1 MTEKRVQFS
10 NVVKNQLPS
19 YVREEFP
26 LISEFLSQ
34 YYISQE
40 FKGAPA
46 DLIQNIDQYVKVDEI
61 IIDKDYV
68 SLGSTITDIDTNIP
82 VDLGLNQ
89 EGTLNFPKSY
99 GLIQIDDEIITYT
112 GITTGSFT
120 GCVRGFSGI
129 SSYKTQNFPDQLT
142 FKSTESATHSKG
154 TKIINLSSLFLKEFL
169 SKIKYQLSP
178 GFEDRSLYD
187 GLNQSIF
194 LKQVKD
200 FYQSKGTD
208 ESFKIL
214 FKILYG
220 KDIKIIKPKEN
231 LFRPSDSNY
240 RSTNNIVVESISG
253 DPSNLTNQTLYQDE
267 YENIL
272 YARSPITYVEKIIS
286 GVGNTYFKLSLDSGY
301 NRDII
306 SNGATIGKFTVHPR
320 TKIVGPVSAGVTVF
334 DVDSTVG
341 FPTSGELLVNYG
353 DQTLGVITY
362 ESKSLTQFFGCSGV
376 SKTIL
381 DTAAVGINTYAY
393 AYDPN
398 GSLIKLRVT
407 SVLNSTEILG
417 NTRYHYKNDTSVIR
431 TLGVNAND
439 VSFKD
444 WFFNIPISYS
454 VISIISRGTNDTYDV
469 TTQNSNILKIG
480 DNIDIISSSGLKKT
494 STVIDVISNSTFT
507 IKGQGILNLSDTYII
522 KKSILKASSTYFS
535 SISVINSNVQNA
547 YKLGNKTLIS
557 SPSIPTYYNQTLST
571 TDRSIV
577 FSGTFSGEIFTITP
591 NSDHGFYTGD
601 CIYYTPEITESTNT
615 NSEGIQ
621 FTTKTIE
628 SFLFDEGIYFV
639 KRIDANRI
647 SLAKSRTNIFNNI
660 FVSTSSSTT
669 VTNNKIGLYEFTFK
683 TLGTQKL
690 LREISPPI
698 DDGNS
703 YNTNPGFTGI
713 LLNGVEILNYKASE
727 SVYYGEIKEVEITA
741 PGSNYDIIN
750 PPILSI
756 SDSIGTGA
764 TGFCAVKGSLQ
775 EIRIIDPGFD
785 YLDTPIIKITGGNGI
800 GAKAYANMKLVG
812 HESTFNSQG
821 NADLVGI
828 GSALSTI
835 GFTTHH
841 KFRNAERVIYKTEGQ
856 RGVGGLSTDS
866 SYFVSVVDNFTVKL
880 HKTLDDAVSGINT
893 VTLSSYGIGNHK
905 LKSYNQKSIV
915 GSINVENPGSGYENK
930 KRTTTHLGI
939 NTSLSQIKIDNHGYN
954 SGEKIIYTTDFTP
967 ISGLT
972 TNTEYIVTKI
982 SDSDFRLSAV
992 GVGSEGYDFYYK
1004 TKQYVELNS
1013 IGFGT
1018 HIFNYPDINVEV
1030 IGNVGVSSIGTNTF
1044 NAIVQPI
1051 FRGEITSVHL
1061 TSGGVGYGS
1070 SEIINFYRQ
1079 PSFTLKSGK
1088 SAQLN
1093 PIVSTDGKI
1102 TEILVDNTGSE
1113 YNSPPTL
1120 IVNGTG
1126 VGAVVTPVISNGQL
1140 ISVKVIENGIGYSQN
1155 STSITVIPAGSL
1167 AEFAAKIQ
1175 SWTVNLFK
1183 KDYSS
1188 LTDDDGIISKGLND
1202 SFGLQYAHLYA
1213 PRKLREILQPSDQ
1226 NGNKVYGKTDLS
1238 KQNNIE
1244 INSTSHSPIIGWAYD
1259 GNPIYGPYGYV
1270 SKTGGVVTQL
1280 KSGYVI
1286 ENKSNRPSATSFEL
1300 GFFVEDFTY
1309 YKKGDDTVLDESN
1322 GRFCV
1327 TPEFPKGTY
1336 AYFATLEPFADSS
1349 GKFINYKQP
1358 KFPYFIGNSFK
1369 SRPIDFNFLKNSN
1382 QDDIDLNQTKWSRN
1396 TYFYNLIN
1404 GNSSYSYLTVPNE
1417 LNQTVDVKF
1426 ASPGSVESVGIV
1438 TGGENYK
1445 VNDNILFDNTDTQ
1458 GYNLSARVS
1467 KVTGKSVSSVS
1478 VATSSIS
1485 NVEVY
1490 PGENKGDYLIISDSP
1505 HNFKNSDFVSV
1516 YGLSTTSSLIEGSY
1530 KVGVSTNV
1538 LTISGIGTT
1547 LGTVTTGIGSTGTT
1561 GIITYINVSGN
1572 LTYPNIK
1579 ENDILSIENEKVKV
1593 LNVDRLNSRIRVIR
1607 SYQGTTGSAHTSS
1620 TQLKENS
1627 RKLIV
1632 NVGYRSS
1639 YDYRINTQLYFN
1651 PIDSIGL
1658 GTLSGVGIGTT
1669 ITFSNPGAGI
1679 TQIFIPTKSIYIPNH
1694 GLETGDLVT
1703 YSNNGGSSL
1712 VVSSTGIGTTSLV
1725 DQSNLYIAKISED
1738 LIGIATVRVG
1748 LGSTGTFVGI
1758 ASTQRSQSTLYFVG
1772 LGAGVYHSL
1781 KTNFDVITGT
1791 IERNLVTVSCAST
1804 HGLSNNDTVYVDVNP
1819 SISTTFT
1826 LKYNDYNRKVGINP
1840 KTFVSAGVNTSK
1852 NTITI
1857 QDHQLYNGQKV
1868 IHTSSAPSGGLQ
1880 SEKEYYVIRVD
1891 KNIIKLSETFYSATL
1906 AKPIPVGITSS
1917 SSGTILPINPPI
1929 TLYKDSSVTFD
1940 LSDSSLSYVNQSQ
1953 RYPAFSLDF
1962 YTDSNFTQIFESSK
1976 ETTLFEVQKFGTVGV
1991 LPNAKVVLTVNNNI
2005 PSKLYYKLTPV
2016 YDSNIPE
2023 EKKNI
2028 SIDSDIILNNQ
2039 IEILSS
2045 KYNGK
2050 HTITSI
2056 SSTTFTYT
2064 LPQTPENNS
2073 YVGSSS
2079 SIKYNTNSI
2088 YTFGPISEVE
2098 ITNKGG
2104 NYYVLPGISTIISHF
2119 GNNALLEAQS
2129 LSIGKIQKTKIN
2141 DIGFDFPSDFT
2152 LRPSASLNQIIKIE
2166 PLSSLKSVGI
2176 ASAGRGYAAAPKL
2189 LVFDGKTNKLVTEVD
2204 LKYTLGNNKVEI
2216 LKNAYSL
2223 SNVTPTILPIEN
2235 SNGVGIASIGY
2246 NTISKEVIVTLSV
2259 GFSTADSFPFM
2270 VNDKVMVENVS
2281 IGIGSTGIGY
2291 NSENYNYNLFT
2302 LTSVTENRGGI
2313 GSVTYSLDGFLTN
2326 SQVPG
2331 NYDPINS
2338 SGRIIPQKYFPTF
2351 NIELQKNNYL
2361 VGEDIKSTFTSGY
2374 VDGWNP
2380 ITNQLR
2386 AVSKEN
2392 FVIGEIIEGLT
2403 SKSKGI
2409 ASLVDVS
2416 DSFFNLD
2423 SSSIEDNGWQT
2434 SAGFLNTNS
2443 ERIQDSDFYQNFSY
2457 SIKSEVSYDS
2467 WKDPVSTLNHTTGF
2481 KKFSE
2486 YQLETTNSN
2495 SMSVGLS
2502 TEKTYVD
2509 IVSDIVGFA
2518 DLNCVTDFDLVK
2530 ENSLLSSGKYF
2541 SDEITFS
2548 SRILTDYFES
2558 VGNRVLSIDDI
2569 SSQFNSN
2576 PRSARFSEVH
2586 RFLLTDARAQK
2597 YITYVSDRRYTSQRQ
2612 LMLVSLIHD
2621 GGIGY
2626 LNQYSRLESTYDL
2639 GSFDFVIEGSE
2650 GVLTFNPTSYSVND
2664 YNITTLSYNLKDSM
2678 LGIGTSNFGNLVTLK
2693 TSSQFVSS
2701 GSTTIVGVGTT
2712 YNSAKIL
2719 VEITGPNNQY
2729 EFDELNIVH
2738 DGTNVELLEYGQV
2751 TDHSLDSYS
2760 SSGLGTYHPYIS
2772 GSELKIDFY
2781 PNAGIAVTVNAF
2793 QTLLGGT
2800 SSGIGTYDM
2809 QHARLQGISTSIAS
2823 SGSPVATPVIE
2834 YPGDYDCSYCLIQVS
2849 DTTNNRYQL
2858 SEIVLLDDQTDE
2870 STGETYIVEFGNVET
2885 SSGLGTFGVQ
2895 KNGSI
2900 TQLTFTPLPSI
2911 NTRIVGFF
2919 NALRHQDDEK
2929 DIVSFNNGS
2938 IETNY
2943 GTYFGTERDIKR
2955 AFNLKHNGVQIFRRD
2970 FDGSSDSTVNT
2981 SLDTITISNHF
2992 FVTGE
2997 KVVYSNPGTGS
3008 TQAIGIASTY
3018 FGVGIGTTD
3027 KLPSSVYIVKVNENA
3042 IRLARSAEDALSLTP
3057 KILDI
3062 TSVGIGT
3069 SHAFTATNQNAKVIV
3084 AIDNLIQSPIISTAQ
3099 TTTLAVNAFST
3110 DDLIYV
3116 SGITSFFGGD
3126 LIKIGGEIMRIDS
3139 VGVGSTNSFRVRR
3152 PWLGTS
3158 VAGYSTGALVTKV
3171 VGNYNIVDNTLNF
3184 AAAPY
3189 GNVPLSTSTN
3199 PPDERDWLGISTSS
3213 KFQGR
3218 TFLRSGTPTS
3228 TNETY
3233 YRNYIFDDLSEQF
3246 NGKTKNFNLK
3256 SNNTNVTGIST
3267 ENAIILIND
3276 IFQGPGLSYDYYLSE
3291 SIGITS
3297 ITFTGTAT
3305 STAYDV
3311 NTSSI
3316 PSGGVIV
3323 SVGSTEGFGYQPLVS
3338 AGGTA
3343 IVSGL
3348 GTISS
3353 ISIGNSG
3360 SGYRSGLQTVRV
3372 GVATSNTGT
3381 PVIHFIGNAIVS
3393 NGNIVSVAITNPGIG
3408 YTSSNP
3414 PYVIIDD
3421 PLSYS
3426 NLPLIYSSS
3435 SVSGLGSQ
3443 ATIDIVVGQGSSV
3456 IDFEI
3461 KNLGYGYGQNEI
3473 LTVSIGG
3480 TVGIPTNPSKPF
3492 KEFQISIQNTI
3503 SNKFAGWSIGELQV
3517 LDNIEN
3523 LFDGY
3528 RVTFPLRVS
3537 GTLVS
3542 IRSAKG
3548 SNINIQDNLL
3558 IFLNDVLQVPGSGYQ
3573 FAGGSVLTF
3582 TEPPK
3587 VGDTCKLIFY
3597 RGSGSID
3604 VIERNILETV
3614 KVGDD
3619 LTIGYDSTIGQSSTL
3634 QESERSVSSID
3645 STDLIK
3651 TLPYY
3656 GPGLANNPILVRPV
3670 TWCRQ
3675 TEDKIINEKEIG
3687 KDRILYE
3694 ASINPFAYIIQSIG
3708 IGSTTIYIDNL
3719 RPFFNPKNENDV
3731 SLNFQKNIKIISQD
3745 TVSGA
3750 AATAVVSGLGT
3761 ISSVVISD
3769 GGVGYTTATVS
3780 FGSTVGVGTT
3790 TQAFGSVSIGV
3801 GGTIIG
3807 IAITNPGV
3815 GYTSTNPPSVLI
3827 SIPSVTVEENS
3838 VSSYSGDSGVIVG
3851 FGTTSIS
3858 GIDRLIFDFFIP
3870 TNSYLR
3876 DSIVSIATT
3885 TSGISTGDYFIVY
3898 NSNVGVASTSIISRN
3913 VLNEIIGI
3921 GTVFIDNTYQVD
3933 SFEDL
3938 NYNVVG
3944 VGTTQ
3949 VRRVYTRISGVG
3961 TINFSSTNITFD
3973 STVYTFDSIGSV
3985 GGGYT
3990 GFVTKATPGI
4000 SSIFFGEYSWG
4011 KIELTSRSGEN
4022 TFNFYGN
4029 NGVTGITTSAIIQ
4042 RSNSLK
4048 FKNYLV

>member
-10 NVVKNQLPS
+10 NIVQNQLPA

-40 FKGAPA
+40 FQGAPV
-46 DLIQNIDQYVKVDEI
+46 DLIQNIDQYVKVDNI
-61 IIDKDYV
+61 TNTTDYV
-68 SLGSTITDIDTNIP
+68 SLASNIADIDTTIT
-82 VDLGLNQ
+82 VDLSLNQ

-99 GLIQIDDEIITYT
+99 GLIQIDNEIITYT
-112 GITTGSFT
+112 GITTSSFT
-120 GCVRGFSGI
+120 GCIRGFSGI
-129 SSYKTQNFPDQLT
+129 SSYTTQNIPDQLV
-142 FKSTESATHSKG
+142 FKSTESAAHIKG
-154 TKIINLSSLFLKEFL
+154 SKIINLSSLFLKEFL
-169 SKIKYQLSP
+169 SKTKYQLSP
-178 GFEDRSLYD
+178 GFEGRSLYT
-187 GLNQSIF
+187 GLNQSVF
-194 LKQVKD
+194 LKQIKD

-220 KDIKIIKPKEN
+220 RDVKVIRPKEN
-231 LFRPSDSNY
+231 LFRPSDAHY
-240 RSTNNIVVESISG
+240 RLTNDIVVESISG
-253 DPSNLTNQTLYQDE
+253 DPSTLTNQTLYQNT
-267 YENIL
+267 YGSIP

-286 GVGNTYFKLSLDSGY
+286 GIGNTYYKLSLDSGY

-306 SNGATIGKFTVHPR
+306 TNGATIGKFTVHPK
-320 TKIVGPVSAGVTVF
+320 TKIVGPVSAGTTVF

-341 FPTSGELLVNYG
+341 FPLNGELLVNYE
-353 DQTLGVITY
+353 DQTTGVVTY
-362 ESKSLTQFFGCSGV
+362 TSKSLTQFFGCSGV

-381 DTAAVGINTYAY
+381 DSASVGINTYAQ
-393 AYDPN
+393 AFTPS
-398 GSLIKLRVT
+398 GSLVKLRIT
-407 SVLNSTEILG
+407 PVLNSTEIIG
-417 NTRYHYKNDTSVIR
+417 STRYHYKNDTSVIR
-431 TLGVNAND
+431 TLGVKVND
-439 VSFKD
+439 IPSKD
-444 WFFNIPISYS
+444 WFFNIPVSYK
-454 VISIISRGTNDTYDV
+454 VKSIVSRGTNDTYNI

-480 DNIDIISSSGLKKT
+480 DKIDIISSSGSKKT

-507 IKGQGILNLSDTYII
+507 VSGQGSLNVSDTYTLR
-522 KKSILKASSTYFS
+522 KSILKASSNYFPNV
-535 SISVINSNVQNA
+535 SIVNSNVQNI
-547 YKLGNKTLIS
+547 YRLGNSTLIS

-571 TDRSIV
+571 TDRSV
-577 FSGTFSGEIFTITP
+577 TFSNTFSGEVFTITP

-601 CIYYTPEITESTNT
+601 CVYYTPEIVTTITTDSEGNTSVTESVK
-615 NSEGIQ
+615 S
-621 FTTKTIE
+621 
-628 SFLFDEGIYFV
+628 SLFDKGIYFI
-639 KRIDANRI
+639 KRVDANRI

-660 FVSTSSSTT
+660 FVSLSNSTT
-669 VTNNKIGLYEFTFK
+669 VSNNKIELYEFKSK
-683 TLGTQKL
+683 TLTTQKL
-690 LREISPPI
+690 LREISSPT
-698 DDGNS
+698 DDGNT
-703 YNTNPGFTGI
+703 YETNPGFTGM

-727 SVYYGEIKEVEITA
+727 SIYYGEIKEVEVTS
-741 PGSNYDIIN
+741 PGINYDVIN

-756 SDSIGTGA
+756 TDSSGIGA
-764 TGFCAVKGSLQ
+764 TGFCAVRGSLQ

-785 YLDTPIIKITGGNGI
+785 YLDTPIIKITGGNGV
-800 GAKAYANMKLVG
+800 GAKAYANMKLVE

-835 GFTTHH
+835 GFTTYH

-866 SYFVSVVDNFTVKL
+866 SYFVSVVNNFTIRL

-905 LKSYNQKSIV
+905 LKSYNQKLIV
-915 GSINVENPGSGYENK
+915 GSINVENSGSGYENK

-939 NTSLSQIKIDNHGYN
+939 NTSLSQIKIDNHGYS
-954 SGEKIIYTTDFTP
+954 SGERIIYTTDFTP

-972 TNTEYIVTKI
+972 TNTEYIITKI

-992 GVGSEGYDFYYK
+992 GVGSTDQDFYYR
-1004 TKQYVELNS
+1004 TKQYVKFNS
-1013 IGFGT
+1013 VGLGT
-1018 HIFNYPDINVEV
+1018 HVFNYPEIKVEL
-1030 IGNVGVSSIGTNTF
+1030 IGNVGLSSIGTKTF
-1044 NAIVQPI
+1044 DAIVQPI

-1102 TEILVDNTGSE
+1102 TEVLVDNTGSE

-1120 IVNGTG
+1120 IINGSGTG
-1126 VGAVVTPVISNGQL
+1126 AVITPVINNGQI
-1140 ISVKVIENGIGYSQN
+1140 ISIKVIESGIGYSQD
-1155 STSITVIPAGSL
+1155 STSITIIPAGSS
-1167 AEFAAKIQ
+1167 AEFQAKIQ
-1175 SWTVNLFK
+1175 AWTINLFK
-1183 KDYSS
+1183 KNYSS
-1188 LTDDDGIISKGLND
+1188 LTPDDGIISKGLND
-1202 SFGLQYAHLYA
+1202 TFGLQYAHLYA
-1213 PRKLREILQPSDQ
+1213 PRKLRETLQPSDQ

-1259 GNPIYGPYGYV
+1259 GNPIYGPYGYIT
-1270 SKTGGVVTQL
+1270 KTGGVVAQL
-1280 KSGYVI
+1280 KSGYVV
-1286 ENKSNRPSATSFEL
+1286 ESKSNRPSLTSFEL

-1309 YKKGDDTVLDESN
+1309 YKKGDDTILDENN

-1336 AYFATLEPFADSS
+1336 AYFATLEPSADSS

-1358 KFPYFIGNSFK
+1358 KFPYLIGNSFK
-1369 SRPIDFNFLKNSN
+1369 SKPIDFNFLKNSN
-1382 QDDIDLNQTKWSRN
+1382 QDDIDLNKTKWSRN

-1404 GNSSYSYLTVPNE
+1404 DDSSYSYLTVPNK

-1445 VNDNILFDNTDTQ
+1445 VNDVILFDNTDTQ

-1467 KVTGKSVSSVS
+1467 KLAGKSVSSVS

-1485 NVEVY
+1485 NVEIY
-1490 PGENKGDYLIISDSP
+1490 PSENKGDYILISNDP
-1505 HNFKNSDFVSV
+1505 HNFKNNDLVSV
-1516 YGLSTTSSLIEGSY
+1516 YGLSTTSSLIEGFY
-1530 KVGVSTNV
+1530 KVGISTNI
-1538 LTISGIGTT
+1538 LTISGIGSTS
-1547 LGTVTTGIGSTGTT
+1547 GTVTTGIGSVGIT

-1572 LTYPNIK
+1572 LRYPNIK

-1627 RKLIV
+1627 KKLVV
-1632 NVGYRSS
+1632 NAGYRSS

-1651 PIDSIGL
+1651 PIDAVGL
-1658 GTLSGVGIGTT
+1658 GTLSGVGVGTT

-1703 YSNNGGSSL
+1703 YSSNGGSPL

-1725 DQSNLYIAKISED
+1725 NQSNVYIAKISED

-1758 ASTQRSQSTLYFVG
+1758 ASTQRSESTLYFVG
-1772 LGAGVYHSL
+1772 LGTDVYHSF

-1791 IERNLVTVSCAST
+1791 IERNLVTVSCSST
-1804 HGLSNNDTVYVDVNP
+1804 HGLTNNDTVYVDINP

-1826 LKYNDYNRKVGINP
+1826 VKYNDYNRKVGINP
-1840 KTFVSAGVNTSK
+1840 KTFVSAGVNTST
-1852 NTITI
+1852 NTITL

-1880 SEKEYYVIRVD
+1880 NEKEYYVILVD
-1891 KNIIKLSETFYSATL
+1891 KNNIKLSETFYSATL

-1929 TLYKDSSVTFD
+1929 TLYKDSTVTFD
-1940 LSDSSLSYVNQSQ
+1940 LSDSSLSYINQSQ

-1962 YTDSNFTQIFESSK
+1962 YKDSNFSQAFESSK
-1976 ETTLFEVQKFGTVGV
+1976 EKTSFEVQKFGTVGV
-1991 LPNAKVVLTVNNNI
+1991 STNAKVILTVNSNI
-2005 PSKLYYKLTPV
+2005 PNKLYYKLTPV
-2016 YDSNIPE
+2016 YDSTIPE

-2028 SIDSDIILNNQ
+2028 NIDSDVILNNQ
-2039 IEILSS
+2039 IEIVSS

-2050 HTITSI
+2050 HAVTSI

-2064 LPQTPENNS
+2064 LPQTPENTS

-2079 SIKYNTNSI
+2079 SIRYATDSVNAFGSI
-2088 YTFGPISEVE
+2088 FDVE
-2098 ITNKGG
+2098 ITNKGR
-2104 NYYVLPGISTIISHF
+2104 NYYALPGISTIVSQF
-2119 GNNALLEAQS
+2119 GKNALVETQS
-2129 LSIGKIQKTKIN
+2129 SSIGKIQKTKIN

-2152 LRPSASLNQIIKIE
+2152 LRPSVSLTQIIKIE

-2176 ASAGRGYAAAPKL
+2176 ASVGRGYTSAPKL
-2189 LVFDGKTNKLVTEVD
+2189 LVFDGKTNKLVPEVD
-2204 LKYTLGNNKVEI
+2204 LKYTLGNSKVEI

-2223 SNVTPTILPIEN
+2223 SNVTPTILPIQN
-2235 SNGVGIASIGY
+2235 SNGVGIGTIKY
-2246 NTISKEVIVTLSV
+2246 NSFSKEVTVTLSV
-2259 GFSTADSFPFM
+2259 GFSTADSFPFK
-2270 VNDKVMVENVS
+2270 VNDKVMIENVS
-2281 IGIGSTGIGY
+2281 VGVGSTGIGY
-2291 NSENYNYNLFT
+2291 NSENYNYKLFT

-2313 GSVTYSLDGFLTN
+2313 GSVSYSLDGLLTD

-2338 SGRIIPQKYFPTF
+2338 AGRIIPQKYFPSF
-2351 NIELQKNNYL
+2351 NIELQKNDYL
-2361 VGEDIKSTFTSGY
+2361 IGENIKSPTTLAY

-2380 ITNQLR
+2380 ATNQLR
-2386 AVSKEN
+2386 AVSTEN
-2392 FVIGEIIEGLT
+2392 FIAGEIIEGMT
-2403 SKSKGI
+2403 SKSQGI
-2409 ASLVDVS
+2409 AVILDVS
-2416 DSFFNLD
+2416 NSFFNLD
-2423 SSSIEDNGWQT
+2423 SSSIVDNGWQT
-2434 SAGFLNTNS
+2434 SAGFLNVNS

-2457 SIKSEVSYDS
+2457 SIKSTVSYDS
-2467 WKDPVSTLNHTTGF
+2467 WKDVVSTLNHTTGF

-2486 YQLETTNSN
+2486 YQLETVNSN

-2502 TEKTYVD
+2502 TDKTYIDVV
-2509 IVSDIVGFA
+2509 IDIVGFA
-2518 DLNCVTDFDLVK
+2518 DLNCVSDFDLVR

-2541 SDEITFS
+2541 SNEITFS

-2558 VGNRVLSIDDI
+2558 VGNRVLSIDDV

-2576 PRSARFSEVH
+2576 PRSTRFSVAH

-2597 YITYVSDRRYTSQRQ
+2597 YVTYVSDRRYTGQRQ

-2626 LNQYSRLESTYDL
+2626 LNQYARLESTYDL
-2639 GSFDFVIEGSE
+2639 GSFDFIVDGSE
-2650 GVLTFNPTSYSVND
+2650 GILTFNPTNYSVND
-2664 YNITTLSYNLKDSM
+2664 YNITTLTYNLKDTM
-2678 LGIGTSNFGNLVTLK
+2678 LGIGTSHFGDLVTVK
-2693 TSSQFVSS
+2693 TSSGYISS

-2712 YNSAKIL
+2712 YNSAKVL

-2738 DGTNVELLEYGQV
+2738 DGINVELLEYGQV

-2760 SSGLGTYHPYIS
+2760 SSGLGTYYPYIS
-2772 GSELKIDFY
+2772 GSQLKVDFY
-2781 PNAGIAVTVNAF
+2781 PNTGIAVTINTF

-2809 QHARLQGISTSIAS
+2809 QHARLEGISTSITS
-2823 SGSPVATPVIE
+2823 SGSPVATPIIE
-2834 YPGDYDCSYCLIQVS
+2834 YPGDYDCSYCLVQVS

-2858 SEIVLLDDQTDE
+2858 SEIVLLDDQTEE

-2885 SSGLGTFGVQ
+2885 YSGLGTFGVQ

-2911 NTRIVGFF
+2911 NTRIVGFL
-2919 NALRHQDDEK
+2919 NALRHQDDER

-2938 IETNY
+2938 IETNF
-2943 GTYFGTERDIKR
+2943 GTYSGTERDIKR
-2955 AFNLKHNGVQIFRRD
+2955 AFDLKHKGFQIFRRD
-2970 FDGSSDSTVNT
+2970 FDGSNISIANT
-2981 SLDTITISNHF
+2981 SLDTITIPNHF

-2997 KVVYSNPGTGS
+2997 KVIYTNPGLGS
-3008 TQAIGIASTY
+3008 TQAIGIASTD

-3027 KLPSSVYIVKVNENA
+3027 KLPSDVYIVKVNENTVK
-3042 IRLARSAEDALSLTP
+3042 LARSAEDALSPTP
-3057 KILDI
+3057 KILNI

-3069 SHAFTATNQNAKVIV
+3069 THSFTAINQNAKVIV
-3084 AIDNLIQSPIISTAQ
+3084 AIDNIIQSPVVSTAQ
-3099 TTTLAVNAFST
+3099 TTTLAINAFST

-3126 LIKIGGEIMRIDS
+3126 LIRIGQEIMRIDS
-3139 VGVGSTNSFRVRR
+3139 VGVGSTNVFRVRR

-3171 VGNYNIVDNTLNF
+3171 IGNYNIVDNTLNF
-3184 AAAPY
+3184 VEAPY

-3213 KFQGR
+3213 SFQGR
-3218 TFLRSGTPTS
+3218 TFLRSGTPAGI
-3228 TNETY
+3228 NETY
-3233 YRNYIFDDLSEQF
+3233 SRNYIFNDLSNQF

-3256 SNNTNVTGIST
+3256 SNGTNVTGIST

-3276 IFQGPGLSYDYYLSE
+3276 IFQGPGLTNDYYLSE
-3291 SIGITS
+3291 AAGITT

-3311 NTSSI
+3311 NTSSL

-3372 GVATSNTGT
+3372 GVATSNTGV
-3381 PVIHFIGNAIVS
+3381 PSIHFVGTATVS
-3393 NGNIVSVAITNPGIG
+3393 NGNVVSVAITNPGAG

-3414 PYVIIDD
+3414 PYVVIDD

-3426 NLPLIYSSS
+3426 NIPLVYSSS
-3435 SVSGLGSQ
+3435 SISGFGSQ
-3443 ATIDIVVGQGSSV
+3443 ATIDVVVGQGSSV

-3461 KNLGYGYGQNEI
+3461 RNLGYGYGQGEV

-3480 TVGIPTNPSKPF
+3480 AVGIPTDPTKTF

-3503 SNKFAGWSIGELQV
+3503 SDKFTGWSIGELQV

-3523 LFDGY
+3523 LFDGS
-3528 RVTFPLRVS
+3528 RVTFPIRVS
-3537 GTLVS
+3537 GSLIS

-3558 IFLNDVLQVPGSGYQ
+3558 IFLNDILQVPGAGYQ
-3573 FAGGSVLTF
+3573 FTGGSVITF
-3582 TEPPK
+3582 AEPPK

-3604 VIERNILETV
+3604 VVERDILETV
-3614 KVGDD
+3614 KIGDD
-3619 LTIGYDSTIGQSSTL
+3619 LTIGYDSSIGQPSTL
-3634 QESERSVSSID
+3634 QEDERSVSSID
-3645 STDLIK
+3645 STDLVK

-3656 GPGLANNPILVRPV
+3656 GPGLANNSTLVRPV

-3675 TEDKIINEKEIG
+3675 TEDKIINEKEVG

-3694 ASINPFAYIIQSIG
+3694 ALIYPSSYLIQSVG
-3708 IGSTTIYIDNL
+3708 IGSTIVYVDSI
-3719 RPFFNPKNENDV
+3719 RPFFNPLNENDI
-3731 SLNFQKNIKIISQD
+3731 SLTFQKDIVMLSQD
-3745 TVSGA
+3745 SKVAA
-3750 AATAVVSGLGT
+3750 AATAIVSAAGT
-3761 ISSVVISD
+3761 ISSIIIND
-3769 GGVGYTTATVS
+3769 GGFGYTNAPTVTIENSVGFGSTATATSSITAGIVTSISITGPGTGYTTTD
-3780 FGSTVGVGTT
+3780 
-3790 TQAFGSVSIGV
+3790 IP
-3801 GGTIIG
+3801 
-3807 IAITNPGV
+3807 N
-3815 GYTSTNPPSVLI
+3815 VLI
-3827 SIPSVTVEENS
+3827 SPPAFSVEENT
-3838 VSSYSGDSGVIVG
+3838 VVTYDGDFGIISGVS
-3851 FGTTSIS
+3851 TTS
-3858 GIDRLIFDFFIP
+3858 
-3870 TNSYLR
+3870 
-3876 DSIVSIATT
+3876 
-3885 TSGISTGDYFIVY
+3885 
-3898 NSNVGVASTSIISRN
+3898 VGVASTGIVFDFVIPKDSPLRNSSIAGVTTISGIVTGYYFVVHNSN
-3913 VLNEIIGI
+3913 VGNGVTSLDSNGSTIGI
-3921 GTVFIDNTYQVD
+3921 GTTFLDNVYQAVAVSIAQTSVIGLGVTYVAKVTV
-3933 SFEDL
+3933 SL
-3938 NYNVVG
+3938 TSYNEL
-3944 VGTTQ
+3944 
-3949 VRRVYTRISGVG
+3949 SGIG
-3961 TINFSSTNITFD
+3961 FSNF
-3973 STVYTFDSIGSV
+3973 Y
-3985 GGGYT
+3985 
-3990 GFVTKATPGI
+3990 
-4000 SSIFFGEYSWG
+4000 GEYSWG
-4011 KIELTSRSGEN
+4011 RITLGSRKKESSYN
-4022 TFNFYGN
+4022 AYTY
-4029 NGVTGITTSAIIQ
+4029 NGYVGISTGTMIR
-4042 RSNSLK
+4042 RSSPLK
-4048 FKNYLV
+4048 YLNYIS

>member
-10 NVVKNQLPS
+10 NIVQNQLPA

-40 FKGAPA
+40 FQGAPV

-61 IIDKDYV
+61 TNTTDYV
-68 SLGSTITDIDTNIP
+68 SLGSTITDIDTTIS
-82 VDLGLNQ
+82 VDLGINK

-99 GLIQIDDEIITYT
+99 GLIQIDNEIITYT

-120 GCVRGFSGI
+120 GCIRGFSGI
-129 SSYKTQNFPDQLT
+129 SSYTTQNIPDQLT
-142 FKSTESATHSKG
+142 FKSTESATHLKG
-154 TKIINLSSLFLKEFL
+154 SKIINLSSLFLKEFL

-178 GFEDRSLYD
+178 GFEDRSLYTE
-187 GLNQSIF
+187 LNQSIF
-194 LKQVKD
+194 LKQIKD

-214 FKILYG
+214 FKVLYG
-220 KDIKIIKPKEN
+220 KDVKVIRPKEN
-231 LFRPSDSNY
+231 LFRPSDAHY
-240 RSTNNIVVESISG
+240 RLTNDIVVESISG
-253 DPSNLTNQTLYQDE
+253 DPSDLTNQTLYQNA
-267 YENIL
+267 YGSIP
-272 YARSPITYVEKIIS
+272 YARSPITYVEKILS
-286 GVGNTYFKLSLDSGY
+286 GIGNTYYKLSLDAGY
-301 NRDII
+301 DRDVIA
-306 SNGATIGKFTVHPR
+306 NGATIGKFTVHPR
-320 TKIVGPVSAGVTVF
+320 TKIVGPVSVGTTVF

-341 FPTSGELLVNYG
+341 FPLNGELLVNYG
-353 DQTLGVITY
+353 DQTTGIVTY
-362 ESKSLTQFFGCSGV
+362 TSKSLTQFFGCSGV

-381 DTAAVGINTYAY
+381 DSASVGINTYAQ
-393 AYDPN
+393 ALTPS
-398 GSLIKLRVT
+398 GSLVKLRVT

-431 TLGVNAND
+431 TLGVK
-439 VSFKD
+439 VSDIASKD
-444 WFFNIPISYS
+444 WFFNIPVSYK
-454 VISIISRGTNDTYDV
+454 VKSIVSRGTNDTYDI

-480 DNIDIISSSGLKKT
+480 DKIDIISSSGSKKT

-507 IKGQGILNLSDTYII
+507 VNGQGLLNVSDTYIL
-522 KKSILKASSTYFS
+522 KKSILKANSTYFPNVS
-535 SISVINSNVQNA
+535 KINSNVQNA
-547 YKLGNKTLIS
+547 YKLGDKTLIS
-557 SPSIPTYYNQTLST
+557 SPSIPTYYNQVLST
-571 TDRSIV
+571 TDRSV
-577 FSGTFSGEIFTITP
+577 TFSGSFSGEVFTITL

-601 CIYYTPEITESTNT
+601 CVYYTPEIVTTTSVDSQGST
-615 NSEGIQ
+615 
-621 FTTKTIE
+621 FTVT
-628 SFLFDEGIYFV
+628 SVGSSLFNEGIYFV
-639 KRIDANRI
+639 KRIDSNRI
-647 SLAKSRTNIFNNI
+647 SLAKSRANIFNGI
-660 FVSTSSSTT
+660 FVSVSSSTS
-669 VTNNKIGLYEFTFK
+669 VTNNKIEIYDFKSK
-683 TLGTQKL
+683 TLNTQKL
-690 LREISPPI
+690 LREISSPI
-698 DDGNS
+698 DDGNT
-703 YNTNPGFTGI
+703 YETNPGFTGM

-727 SVYYGEIKEVEITA
+727 SIYYGEIKEVEVIS

-756 SDSIGTGA
+756 ADSSGIGA
-764 TGFCAVKGSLQ
+764 TGFCAVRGSLQ

-785 YLDTPIIKITGGNGI
+785 YLDIPIIKITGGNGV
-800 GAKAYANMKLVG
+800 GAKAYANMKLVE

-828 GSALSTI
+828 GSTLSTI
-835 GFTTHH
+835 GFTTYH

-866 SYFVSVVDNFTVKL
+866 SYFVSVVDNFAVKL
-880 HKTLDDAVSGINT
+880 HKTPDDAVSGINT

-905 LKSYNQKSIV
+905 LRSYYQKSIV

-930 KRTTTHLGI
+930 KRTATHLGI
-939 NTSLSQIKIDNHGYN
+939 NTSLSQIEIKNHNYN
-954 SGEKIIYTTDFTP
+954 SGEKIVYTTDFTP

-982 SDSDFRLSAV
+982 NDNAFRLSTV
-992 GVGSEGYDFYYK
+992 GVGSTNTNFYYE
-1004 TKQYVELNS
+1004 TKQYVKFNS
-1013 IGFGT
+1013 AGLGT
-1018 HIFNYPDINVEV
+1018 HTFNYPEIKVEL
-1030 IGNVGVSSIGTNTF
+1030 IGNVGLSSIGTKTF
-1044 NAIVQPI
+1044 GAIVQPI
-1051 FRGEITSVHL
+1051 FRGEITSIHL

-1102 TEILVDNTGSE
+1102 TEVLVDNTGSE

-1120 IVNGTG
+1120 IVNGSGT
-1126 VGAVVTPVISNGQL
+1126 GAVITPVINNGQ
-1140 ISVKVIENGIGYSQN
+1140 ITSIEVIESGIGYSQD
-1155 STSITVIPAGSL
+1155 STSITIIPAGSL
-1167 AEFAAKIQ
+1167 AEFEAKIQ
-1175 SWTVNLFK
+1175 AWTVNLFK
-1183 KDYSS
+1183 KNYSS
-1188 LTDDDGIISKGLND
+1188 LTPDDGIVSKGIND
-1202 SFGLQYAHLYA
+1202 TFGLQYAHLYA
-1213 PRKLREILQPSDQ
+1213 PRKLRETLQPSDQ

-1270 SKTGGVVTQL
+1270 TKTGGVVAQL
-1280 KSGYVI
+1280 KSGYVV
-1286 ENKSNRPSATSFEL
+1286 ENKSNRPSLTSFEL
-1300 GFFVEDFTY
+1300 GFFVEDYTY
-1309 YKKGDDTVLDESN
+1309 YKKGDDTVLDENN

-1336 AYFATLEPFADSS
+1336 AYFATLEPSADSS

-1358 KFPYFIGNSFK
+1358 KFPYLIGNSFK
-1369 SRPIDFNFLKNSN
+1369 SKPIDFNFLKNSN
-1382 QDDIDLNQTKWSRN
+1382 QDDTDLNKTKWSRN

-1404 GNSSYSYLTVPNE
+1404 DDSSYSYLTVPNK
-1417 LNQTVDVKF
+1417 LNQTFDVKF

-1445 VNDNILFDNTDTQ
+1445 VNDDILFNNTDTQ
-1458 GYNLSARVS
+1458 GYNLSAKVS
-1467 KVTGKSVSSVS
+1467 KVAGKTVSSVS

-1485 NVEVY
+1485 NVEIY
-1490 PGENKGDYLIISDSP
+1490 PSENKGDYIVISNDP
-1505 HNFKNSDFVSV
+1505 HNFKNNDLVSV
-1516 YGLSTTSSLIEGSY
+1516 YGLSTTSSLIEGFY
-1530 KVGVSTNV
+1530 KVGVSTNI
-1538 LTISGIGTT
+1538 LTISGIGSTS
-1547 LGTVTTGIGSTGTT
+1547 GTVTTGIGSVGIT

-1572 LTYPNIK
+1572 LRYPNIK

-1620 TQLKENS
+1620 TQLKEDS
-1627 RKLIV
+1627 RKLVV
-1632 NVGYRSS
+1632 NAGYRSS

-1651 PIDSIGL
+1651 PVDSVGL

-1703 YSNNGGSSL
+1703 YSSNGGSPL
-1712 VVSSTGIGTTSLV
+1712 VVSSTGIGTTSLTN
-1725 DQSNLYIAKISED
+1725 QSDVYIAKISED

-1758 ASTQRSQSTLYFVG
+1758 ASTQRSESTLYFVG
-1772 LGAGVYHSL
+1772 LGTEVYHSF

-1791 IERNLVTVSCAST
+1791 IERNLVTVSCSST
-1804 HGLSNNDTVYVDVNP
+1804 HGLSNNDTVYVDINP

-1826 LKYNDYNRKVGINP
+1826 VKYDDYNRKVAINP
-1840 KTFVSAGVNTSK
+1840 KTFISAGVSTSTG
-1852 NTITI
+1852 TITI
-1857 QDHQLYNGQKV
+1857 QDHQLYNGQKI
-1868 IHTSSAPSGGLQ
+1868 IHTSLSPSGGLQ
-1880 SEKEYYVIRVD
+1880 SEKEYYVILVD
-1891 KNIIKLSETFYSATL
+1891 KNNIKLSETFYGATL
-1906 AKPIPVGITSS
+1906 AKPISVGITSS
-1917 SSGTILPINPPI
+1917 SSGTILPINPSI

-1940 LSDSSLSYVNQSQ
+1940 LSDSSLSYINQSQ

-1962 YTDSNFTQIFESSK
+1962 YKDSNFTQAFESSK
-1976 ETTLFEVQKFGTVGV
+1976 EKTSFEVQKFGTVGV
-1991 LPNAKVVLTVNNNI
+1991 STNAKVVLTVNNNI
-2005 PSKLYYKLTPV
+2005 PNKLYYKLTPV
-2016 YDSNIPE
+2016 YDSTIPE
-2023 EKKNI
+2023 EKRNI
-2028 SIDSDIILNNQ
+2028 NIDPDVILNNQ
-2039 IEILSS
+2039 IEVLSS
-2045 KYNGK
+2045 KYNGE
-2050 HTITSI
+2050 HTVTSI

-2064 LPQTPENNS
+2064 LPQTPENTS

-2079 SIKYNTNSI
+2079 SIRYTTNS
-2088 YTFGPISEVE
+2088 TNAFGSISEVE
-2098 ITNKGG
+2098 VTNKGR
-2104 NYYVLPGISTIISHF
+2104 NYYVLPGISTIASQF
-2119 GNNALLEAQS
+2119 GKNALVEAQS
-2129 LSIGKIQKTKIN
+2129 SSIGKIQKTKIN

-2152 LRPSASLNQIIKIE
+2152 LRPSVSLTQIIKVE
-2166 PLSSLKSVGI
+2166 PLSSFKSVGI
-2176 ASAGRGYAAAPKL
+2176 ASVGRGYTSAPKL
-2189 LVFDGKTNKLVTEVD
+2189 LVFDGKTNKLVPEVD

-2223 SNVTPTILPIEN
+2223 NNITPTILPIQN
-2235 SNGVGIASIGY
+2235 SNGVGIGSIRY
-2246 NTISKEVIVTLSV
+2246 NSTSKEVTVTLSV
-2259 GFSTADSFPFM
+2259 GFSTADSFPFK
-2270 VNDKVMVENVS
+2270 VNDKVMIENVS
-2281 IGIGSTGIGY
+2281 VGIGSTGIGY
-2291 NSENYNYNLFT
+2291 NSENYNYKLFT

-2313 GSVTYSLDGFLTN
+2313 GSVSYSLDELLTN

-2338 SGRIIPQKYFPTF
+2338 SGRIIPQKYFPSF
-2351 NIELQKNNYL
+2351 NIELQKNDYL
-2361 VGEDIKSTFTSGY
+2361 IGENIKSPTTSGY

-2380 ITNQLR
+2380 VTNQLR
-2386 AVSKEN
+2386 AVSTEN
-2392 FVIGEIIEGLT
+2392 FVVGEIIEGLT
-2403 SKSKGI
+2403 SKSQGI
-2409 ASLVDVS
+2409 ASFVDVS
-2416 DSFFNLD
+2416 DSFINLD
-2423 SSSIEDNGWQT
+2423 SSSIVDNGWQT
-2434 SAGFLNTNS
+2434 SSGFLNTNS

-2457 SIKSEVSYDS
+2457 SIKSTVSYDS
-2467 WKDPVSTLNHTTGF
+2467 WKDAVSTLNHTTGF

-2509 IVSDIVGFA
+2509 IVTDIVGFA
-2518 DLNCVTDFDLVK
+2518 DLNCVSDFDLVR
-2530 ENSLLSSGKYF
+2530 ENSLLSSGRYF
-2541 SDEITFS
+2541 SNEITFS

-2558 VGNRVLSIDDI
+2558 IGNRVLSIDDI

-2576 PRSARFSEVH
+2576 PRSTRFSEVH

-2597 YITYVSDRRYTSQRQ
+2597 YITYVSDRRYTGQRQ

-2626 LNQYSRLESTYDL
+2626 LNQYARLESTYDL
-2639 GSFDFVIEGSE
+2639 GSFDFTVDGSE
-2650 GVLTFNPTSYSVND
+2650 GVLTFNPTNYSVND
-2664 YNITTLSYNLKDSM
+2664 YNVTTLSYNLKDSM
-2678 LGIGTSNFGNLVTLK
+2678 LGIGTSDFGNLVTIK
-2693 TSSQFVSS
+2693 TGSEFVSS

-2712 YNSAKIL
+2712 YNSAKVL

-2751 TDHSLDSYS
+2751 TDHSIDSYS
-2760 SSGLGTYHPYIS
+2760 SSGLGTYYPYIS
-2772 GSELKIDFY
+2772 GSQLKVDFY
-2781 PNAGIAVTVNAF
+2781 PNTGIAVTINTF

-2809 QHARLQGISTSIAS
+2809 QHARLQGISTSISS
-2823 SGSPVATPVIE
+2823 SGSPTATPIIE
-2834 YPGDYDCSYCLIQVS
+2834 YPGDYDCSYCLIQVA

-2885 SSGLGTFGVQ
+2885 YSGLGTFGVQ
-2895 KNGSI
+2895 KTGSI

-2955 AFNLKHNGVQIFRRD
+2955 AFDLKHKGFQIFRRD
-2970 FDGSSDSTVNT
+2970 FDGSNISIAST
-2981 SLDTITISNHF
+2981 SLNTITVPNHF

-2997 KVVYSNPGTGS
+2997 KVAYSNPGFGS
-3008 TQAIGIASTY
+3008 TQAIGIASTD

-3027 KLPSSVYIVKVNENA
+3027 KLPSSVYVVKVNENT
-3042 IRLARSAEDALSLTP
+3042 IKLARNAEDALSPTP
-3057 KILDI
+3057 RVLDI

-3069 SHAFTATNQNAKVIV
+3069 SHAFTAINQNAKVIV
-3084 AIDNLIQSPIISTAQ
+3084 AIDNLIQSPIVSTAQ
-3099 TTTLAVNAFST
+3099 TTTLSTNAFST

-3126 LIKIGGEIMRIDS
+3126 LIRIGEEIMRIDS
-3139 VGVGSTNSFRVRR
+3139 VGVGSTNVFRVRR
-3152 PWLGTS
+3152 PWLGTV
-3158 VAGYSTGALVTKV
+3158 VAGYSTGALITKV
-3171 VGNYNIVDNTLNF
+3171 IGNYNIVDNTLNF
-3184 AAAPY
+3184 TEAPY
-3189 GNVPLSTSTN
+3189 GNVPLSDSTN

-3213 KFQGR
+3213 RFQGR
-3218 TFLRSGTPTS
+3218 TFLRSGIPAG

-3233 YRNYIFDDLSEQF
+3233 YRNYVFNDLSEQF
-3246 NGKTKNFNLK
+3246 NGKSKNFNLK
-3256 SNNTNVTGIST
+3256 SNGSNVIGIST
-3267 ENAIILIND
+3267 ENAVILIND
-3276 IFQGPGLSYDYYLSE
+3276 IFQGPGLTNDYYLSE
-3291 SIGITS
+3291 SAGITT

-3311 NTSSI
+3311 NTSSL

-3372 GVATSNTGT
+3372 GVATSSTGI
-3381 PVIHFIGNAIVS
+3381 PSIQFIGTAIVS
-3393 NGNIVSVAITNPGIG
+3393 NGHVVSVAITNPGTG

-3414 PYVIIDD
+3414 PYVVIDD

-3426 NLPLIYSSS
+3426 NLPLVYSSS

-3443 ATIDIVVGQGSSV
+3443 ATVDVVVGQGSSV

-3461 KNLGYGYGQNEI
+3461 RNLGYGYGQGEI

-3480 TVGIPTNPSKPF
+3480 TVGIPTDPTKTF

-3503 SNKFAGWSIGELQV
+3503 SDKFTGWSIGELQV

-3523 LFDGY
+3523 LFDGS
-3528 RVTFPLRVS
+3528 RVTFPIRVS

-3542 IRSAKG
+3542 IRSSKG

-3573 FAGGSVLTF
+3573 FAGGSVITF
-3582 TEPPK
+3582 AEPPK

-3597 RGSGSID
+3597 KGSGSID
-3604 VIERNILETV
+3604 VIERNILETI
-3614 KVGDD
+3614 KIGDD
-3619 LTIGYDSTIGQSSTL
+3619 LTIGYDSSIGQPSTL
-3634 QESERSVSSID
+3634 QEDERSVSSVD
-3645 STDLIK
+3645 STDLVK

-3656 GPGLANNPILVRPV
+3656 GPGLTNNSTLVRPV

-3675 TEDKIINEKEIG
+3675 TEDKIINEKEVG
-3687 KDRILYE
+3687 KDRMLYE
-3694 ASINPFAYIIQSIG
+3694 ALIYPSSYLIQSVG
-3708 IGSTTIYIDNL
+3708 IGSTVAYVDSI
-3719 RPFFNPKNENDV
+3719 RPFFNPLNENDI
-3731 SLNFQKNIKIISQD
+3731 SLTFQKDIVILSQD
-3745 TVSGA
+3745 SKVSA
-3750 AATAVVSGLGT
+3750 SATAVVSTAGT
-3761 ISSVVISD
+3761 ISSIIIND
-3769 GGVGYTTATVS
+3769 GGFGYINAPTVTIENSVGFGSTATATSFITAGIVTAISITGPGTGYTTTD
-3780 FGSTVGVGTT
+3780 
-3790 TQAFGSVSIGV
+3790 IP
-3801 GGTIIG
+3801 
-3807 IAITNPGV
+3807 N
-3815 GYTSTNPPSVLI
+3815 VLI
-3827 SIPSVTVEENS
+3827 SPPAFSVEENT
-3838 VSSYSGDSGVIVG
+3838 VFAYEGDFGIISGVS
-3851 FGTTSIS
+3851 TTS
-3858 GIDRLIFDFFIP
+3858 
-3870 TNSYLR
+3870 
-3876 DSIVSIATT
+3876 
-3885 TSGISTGDYFIVY
+3885 
-3898 NSNVGVASTSIISRN
+3898 VGVASTGIVFDFVIPKDSPLRNSSITGVTTISGITTGYYFVVHSSN
-3913 VLNEIIGI
+3913 VGKGVTSLGSNGSVIGI
-3921 GTVFIDNTYQVD
+3921 GTTFLDNVYQAVA
-3933 SFEDL
+3933 
-3938 NYNVVG
+3938 V
-3944 VGTTQ
+3944 
-3949 VRRVYTRISGVG
+3949 
-3961 TINFSSTNITFD
+3961 
-3973 STVYTFDSIGSV
+3973 SIAQTSV
-3985 GGGYT
+3985 T
-3990 GFVTKATPGI
+3990 GFGVTYVAKVTVSLTSYNGLSGI
-4000 SSIFFGEYSWG
+4000 GFSNFYGEYSWG
-4011 KIELTSRSGEN
+4011 RITLGSREKESSYNAYTSDGYVGLSTGAMIRRS
-4022 TFNFYGN
+4022 
-4029 NGVTGITTSAIIQ
+4029 SP
-4042 RSNSLK
+4042 LK
-4048 FKNYLV
+4048 YLNYIS